1 MFIENYY
8 LYAFC
13 AVVVDTESEGERDV
27 NSMVGLWHEKL
38 GRS

>member
-8 LYAFC
+8 LHAFC

-27 NSMVGLWHEKL
+27 ESQW
-38 GRS
+38 